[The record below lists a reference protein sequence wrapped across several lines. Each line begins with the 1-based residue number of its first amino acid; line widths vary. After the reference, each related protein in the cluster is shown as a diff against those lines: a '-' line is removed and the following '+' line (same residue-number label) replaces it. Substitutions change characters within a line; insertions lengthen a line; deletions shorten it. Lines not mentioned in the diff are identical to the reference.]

1 MPRAI
6 KIELIKGQTQ
16 FSARSHLDRDALD
29 YDHPLFSTAERQ
41 IRDTEKLGR
50 KPLWHG
56 YQALTN
62 YGRKIGTQASRSVR
76 DVSTTQDVCRFY
88 SYLVTLKK
96 PEIIVEFGSA
106 FGVSGMYWLTG
117 LEANGTGTLYSFEPN
132 TIWFDIARS
141 NFAQISDRVQI
152 FNSTFEEGYPC
163 VPHGI
168 DLAFI
173 DAIHTGD
180 FVRSQLSLILEKA
193 SPGCLIVFDDINFS
207 DDMRECWTQIAQDP
221 RYAAVWD
228 IDGRA
233 GMVET
238 RLPQ

>member
-1 MPRAI
+1 
-6 KIELIKGQTQ
+6 
-16 FSARSHLDRDALD
+16 
-29 YDHPLFSTAERQ
+29 
-41 IRDTEKLGR
+41 
-50 KPLWHG
+50 
-56 YQALTN
+56 
-62 YGRKIGTQASRSVR
+62 VR

-96 PEIIVEFGSA
+96 PEVVVEFGSA
-106 FGVSGMYWLTG
+106 FGVSGMHWLIA
-117 LEANGTGTLYSFEPN
+117 LEANGAGTLYSFEPN

-141 NFAQISDRVQI
+141 NFAQISDRAQI
-152 FNSTFEEGYPC
+152 FNSTFEEGYPS

-180 FVRSQLSLILEKA
+180 FVRSLLSLILEKA
-193 SPGCLIVFDDINFS
+193 SPGCLIIFDDINFS

-238 RLPQ
+238 RLPHPA